1 MSKTETSEKQ
11 NGNVPNKKQTALKGH
26 VVDKELV
33 PRQNKI
39 LKCAGMNAL
48 ETQSQ
53 LNFVAR

>member
-1 MSKTETSEKQ
+1 M
-11 NGNVPNKKQTALKGH
+11 NKKQTALKGH